1 MYVII
6 VVPVQV
12 VLQVHLERRH
22 HEVDKDFPVYVG
34 WFHVLV
40 LKTAQLRNSS
50 YRKHLLNIVYFCVIT
65 HIHLY
70 NAHLN
75 SNNL

>member
-12 VLQVHLERRH
+12 VLQVHLERRN

-40 LKTAQLRNSS
+40 LKTA
-50 YRKHLLNIVYFCVIT
+50 H
-65 HIHLY
+65 
-70 NAHLN
+70 
-75 SNNL
+75 